1 MSEAAT
7 RRVLVV
13 ANLTES
19 TPRLLEEVGRLA
31 RSGCDFT
38 LTVPPER
45 HPDAPDWTPEE
56 GLELVG
62 RAAAGRHVELADC
75 GADAAAT
82 IGDLVEQGKCD
93 EIVLSTPPEHHA
105 HWHRHGL
112 PKQIQALG
120 VPVTVIPPDPSGW
133 SYSHGFPDDWVR
145 PEISPL
151 T

>member
-1 MSEAAT
+1 
-7 RRVLVV
+7 
-13 ANLTES
+13 
-19 TPRLLEEVGRLA
+19 
-31 RSGCDFT
+31 

-56 GLELVG
+56 GLELVR
-62 RAAAGRHVELADC
+62 RAAPGRSVELVDC

-82 IGDLVEQGKCD
+82 IGDLVEQGTCD

-112 PKQIQALG
+112 TKQIQELG

-133 SYSHGFPDDWVR
+133 SYSHGFPDGWVR
-145 PEISPL
+145 TEISPL

>member
-1 MSEAAT
+1 
-7 RRVLVV
+7 
-13 ANLTES
+13 
-19 TPRLLEEVGRLA
+19 
-31 RSGCDFT
+31 

-56 GLELVG
+56 GLELVR
-62 RAAAGRHVELADC
+62 RAAAGRQVELVDC
-75 GADAAAT
+75 GGDAAAT
-82 IGDLVEQGKCD
+82 IGDLVEQGTCD
-93 EIVLSTPPEHHA
+93 EIVLSTPPEHHT

>member
-1 MSEAAT
+1 
-7 RRVLVV
+7 VV

-19 TPRLLEEVGRLA
+19 TPRLLEEVRRRA
-31 RSGCDFT
+31 RDGCDFT

-56 GLELVG
+56 GLELVRGAAPG
-62 RAAAGRHVELADC
+62 RSVELVDC
-75 GADAAAT
+75 GAGAAAA
-82 IGDLVEQGKCD
+82 IGDLVERGTCD
-93 EIVLSTPPEHHA
+93 EIVLSTPPEHHT

-112 PKQIQALG
+112 TKQIEALG

-133 SYSHGFPDDWVR
+133 SYSHGFPDGWVR
-145 PEISPL
+145 TEISPL